1 MLPASRR
8 VLVFCPHHGCLQQ
21 FAIWLNRLEVYHLSL
36 CTSIEEVEATLANGQ
51 RYSLF
56 IYDDFSRED
65 LDHLQRLA
73 HEASIEQFLLIGGF
87 NEQERLDL
95 LRWAW
100 SRRVPLLPVLAR
112 PFGLAHL
119 RQALAALVDYSVVE
133 PRTKPRL
140 QAAPDAFNASLSD
153 VARSLG
159 RRAGC

>member
-36 CTSIEEVEATLANGQ
+36 CASPEEVEAALANGQ
-51 RYSLF
+51 RYNLF
-56 IYDDFSRED
+56 IFDDFSSDD
-65 LDHLQRLA
+65 LEYLRRLA
-73 HEASIEQFLLIGGF
+73 KEAAFEQFLLVGGF

-100 SRRVPLLPVLAR
+100 SRRVPLLRVQER

-133 PRTKPRL
+133 TRTKPRL
-140 QAAPDAFNASLSD
+140 RAAPDVVNAPLRD
-153 VARSLG
+153 VARP
-159 RRAGC
+159 